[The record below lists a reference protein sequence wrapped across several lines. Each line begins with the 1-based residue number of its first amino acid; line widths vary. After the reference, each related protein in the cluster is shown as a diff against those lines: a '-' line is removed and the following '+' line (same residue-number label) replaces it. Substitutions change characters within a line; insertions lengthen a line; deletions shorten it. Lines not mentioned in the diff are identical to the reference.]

1 MAYFADATFIL
12 NYILNYKSQPAGA
25 TYFLM
30 KGLEAR
36 GIHVY
41 VVCHPRT
48 VLLLEQIAGLALGS
62 MITWKTSSLAR
73 QDRDIM
79 VPEPWVVI

>member
-25 TYFLM
+25 TFFSDEGTGS
-30 KGLEAR
+30 KG
-36 GIHVY
+36 HTC
-41 VVCHPRT
+41 VCSMSST

-62 MITWKTSSLAR
+62 MITRKTSSLAR